1 MQVVQ
6 KAADIQEAISEGA
19 NSFLFTEYRY
29 MGVFMVSVWG
39 QGASSRIDVASG
51 VITHSAL
58 CCLPS
63 QVIMAV
69 LIFALLGSITPE
81 DGRTRADEVRN
92 GLFSTVAFLLG
103 AVTSIV
109 SGYVGMKIATYANA
123 RTALEARKGIAP
135 AFMCGGL
142 RCVGI

>member
-1 MQVVQ
+1 VQVQVVQ

-29 MGVFMVSVWG
+29 LGVFMVSE
-39 QGASSRIDVASG
+39 ASPQPAVGVDVAPGATTHG
-51 VITHSAL
+51 VRCPMH
-58 CCLPS
+58 S

-69 LIFALLGSITPE
+69 LIFALLGSIAPE
-81 DGRTRADEVRN
+81 NGRTRADEVRN
-92 GLFSTVAFLLG
+92 GLFSTIAFLLG
-103 AVTSIV
+103 AATSIL

-123 RTALEARKGIAP
+123 RTALQARKGIAP

-142 RCVGI
+142 R

>member
-1 MQVVQ
+1 MP
-6 KAADIQEAISEGA
+6 
-19 NSFLFTEYRY
+19 L
-29 MGVFMVSVWG
+29 
-39 QGASSRIDVASG
+39 
-51 VITHSAL
+51 
-58 CCLPS
+58 

-81 DGRTRADEVRN
+81 AGRTRADEVRN
-92 GLFSTVAFLLG
+92 GLFSSIAFVLG
-103 AVTSIV
+103 AATSIL

-142 RCVGI
+142 RWCRRSRCHPFRQDLKCLCVEMLAV

>member
-1 MQVVQ
+1 MP
-6 KAADIQEAISEGA
+6 
-19 NSFLFTEYRY
+19 L
-29 MGVFMVSVWG
+29 
-39 QGASSRIDVASG
+39 
-51 VITHSAL
+51 
-58 CCLPS
+58 

-69 LIFALLGSITPE
+69 LIFALLGSISPD

-92 GLFSTVAFLLG
+92 GLFSTIAFVLG
-103 AVTSIV
+103 AATSIL

-142 RCVGI
+142 RWCRRSRRHPFRKARKCFLYTVLDCLIQLHHALCSCSPVLAAPCCGCWQLGL